1 MDLSRPFCG
10 ATAVRAGLVTPN
22 QLRGPRFRRLVRGVH
37 VRAEVPVTYLLRC
50 EAAALAVGALAVTG
64 APVPGGGSVAL
75 AGWAAA
81 EVHDAR
87 CAPKDV
93 PVEIVAPGGSRR
105 IRGGVLVHRGLLAPD
120 ELVPG
125 VRIPVPEGRRPR
137 FVPGR
142 TVTATT
148 PLRTAFDLARR
159 VPRVEA
165 VIALDAL
172 ARVGG
177 FTPTSVLDLAGRRPG
192 ARGIRRLPG
201 LVALSDPLAGSPMET
216 RVRLALHDGGLPPPV
231 LQHPVGPYRIDLSYP
246 HVRLG
251 IEYDGEHHRDPAQA
265 RKDLER
271 QQYLSRAGWTILRP
285 SAVDVLLYPESLALS
300 VRAHLERREAVVPG
314 TGSSRSA

>member
-1 MDLSRPFCG
+1 MDLTRPFHG

-22 QLRGPRFRRLVRGVH
+22 ELRGPRFRRLVRGVH
-37 VRAEVPVTYLLRC
+37 VRADVPVTYLLRC
-50 EAAALAVGALAVTG
+50 EAVALTVGALAATG
-64 APVPGGGSVAL
+64 RPRPGDARTAL

-87 CAPKDV
+87 CAPQGV
-93 PVEIVAPGGSRR
+93 PVEVAVPGGNRR
-105 IRGGVLVHRGLLAPD
+105 LDGVLVHRGLLAPD
-120 ELVPG
+120 ELVAG
-125 VRIPVPEGRRPR
+125 VRIPAPGGRRPR

-159 VPRVEA
+159 VPRTEA

-177 FTPTSVLDLAGRRPG
+177 FAPAAVLDLAGRCPG

-216 RVRLALHDGGLPPPV
+216 RVRLALHDGGLPPPT
-231 LQHPVGPYRIDLSYP
+231 LQHPVGPYRIDLSFP
-246 HVRLG
+246 RVRLG

-265 RKDLER
+265 RRDLQR
-271 QQYLSRAGWTILRP
+271 QQYLSRAGWVILRP
-285 SAVDVLLYPESLALS
+285 AAADVLRHPDLLALT
-300 VRAHLERREAVVPG
+300 VRAHLERRESVVVG
-314 TGSSRSA
+314 TGS